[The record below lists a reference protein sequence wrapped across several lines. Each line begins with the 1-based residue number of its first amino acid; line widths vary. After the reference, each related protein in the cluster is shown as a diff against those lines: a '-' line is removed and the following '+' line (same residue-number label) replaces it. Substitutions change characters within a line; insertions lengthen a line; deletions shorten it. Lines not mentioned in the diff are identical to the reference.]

1 MAGNLAFHREEHRA
15 ALDKFATA
23 RRIYSDLSQV
33 GTPSQRELFAT
44 FSEELQ
50 PFIRFCEHRL
60 ALQGRRQGV
69 EVSSALDLS
78 SSGDSA
84 SNALLQS
91 KIDVVL
97 LEARKQ
103 KVANLGSV
111 EWKGKQ
117 IAIPSQELGMALL
130 GPDEVAAK
138 LEALPVVSAGESY
151 KKRDVLFL
159 SLLSAYDSVL
169 QLIKTEIGRLQQQSK
184 SGSALV
190 HTDIE
195 VLQVLEEY
203 VRFQK
208 LAKQVERS
216 VSVYQKLRE
225 FTQTTGE
232 LTHILDML
240 VQSVGDILSIPSLSE
255 LEPLRAA
262 KYSAYQATFRAV
274 RAATIAQ
281 SYQQQRRFAEAM
293 SLYQYAAGF
302 LGEADEILS
311 VHPASKD
318 DVLQEFGKSLGEELG
333 GAVSRTTAQSFLQ
346 QSTASEPDVRS
357 QLEELELSDAKSKSK
372 SKAKAT
378 VPKTRKSLLERQD
391 EFAAGSAKAQF
402 EVVKLPPAF
411 QAVPSKPMLFDV
423 AFNELE
429 MPDIT
434 ERTKTEEEK
443 QAEAAEAAKQASSG
457 GLFGWFR
464 K

>member
-15 ALDKFATA
+15 ALDKFSTA

-33 GTPSQRELFAT
+33 GSPSQRELFT
-44 FSEELQ
+44 TYGDELQ

-60 ALQGRRQGV
+60 ALQGRRQGDA
-69 EVSSALDLS
+69 VSSLDLS

-111 EWKGKQ
+111 DWKGKQ
-117 IAIPSQELGMALL
+117 IAIPSHVVGMALL

-138 LEALPVVSAGESY
+138 IEALSAVAPGDSD
-151 KKRDVLFL
+151 KKRDALFL
-159 SLLSAYDSVL
+159 ELLSSYDSVL
-169 QLIKTEIGRLQQQSK
+169 QVIKTEMAKLQQQSK

-195 VLQVLEEY
+195 VLQGLEEY

-208 LAKQVERS
+208 LSKQVERS
-216 VSVYQKLRE
+216 VYVYQKLRLV
-225 FTQTTGE
+225 TQTTGE

-240 VQSVGDILSIPSLSE
+240 VQSIGDILAIPSLGE
-255 LEPLRAA
+255 LEALRAA
-262 KYSAYQATFRAV
+262 KYGAYQATFRAV

-281 SYQQQRRFAEAM
+281 SYLQQRRFAEALA
-293 SLYQYAAGF
+293 LYQYAAGF
-302 LGEADEILS
+302 LAEADEILAAQ
-311 VHPASKD
+311 PAAKD
-318 DVLQEFGKSLGEELG
+318 DILQEYGKSLSEELT

-346 QSTASEPDVRS
+346 QSTAESDVRS
-357 QLEELELSDAKSKSK
+357 QLEELELSDAKGKNKSK
-372 SKAKAT
+372 ST

-391 EFAAGSAKAQF
+391 EFSSGSAKNNF

-411 QAVPSKPMLFDV
+411 QAVPFKPMLFDV
-423 AFNELE
+423 AFNEIE

-434 ERTKTEEEK
+434 ERTKTDEEK
-443 QAEAAEAAKQASSG
+443 KAEVAAAAKQTSSG

-464 K
+464 S

>member
-138 LEALPVVSAGESY
+138 LEALPVVSAGESD

-169 QLIKTEIGRLQQQSK
+169 QLIKTDPRAAARLFTRTLRCSRCSK
-184 SGSALV
+184 SMCAS
-190 HTDIE
+190 
-195 VLQVLEEY
+195 
-203 VRFQK
+203 
-208 LAKQVERS
+208 RS
-216 VSVYQKLRE
+216 LR
-225 FTQTTGE
+225 
-232 LTHILDML
+232 
-240 VQSVGDILSIPSLSE
+240 SRSS
-255 LEPLRAA
+255 
-262 KYSAYQATFRAV
+262 
-274 RAATIAQ
+274 AQ
-281 SYQQQRRFAEAM
+281 SAC
-293 SLYQYAAGF
+293 
-302 LGEADEILS
+302 
-311 VHPASKD
+311 
-318 DVLQEFGKSLGEELG
+318 
-333 GAVSRTTAQSFLQ
+333 T
-346 QSTASEPDVRS
+346 RS
-357 QLEELELSDAKSKSK
+357 S
-372 SKAKAT
+372 
-378 VPKTRKSLLERQD
+378 
-391 EFAAGSAKAQF
+391 
-402 EVVKLPPAF
+402 
-411 QAVPSKPMLFDV
+411 
-423 AFNELE
+423 
-429 MPDIT
+429 
-434 ERTKTEEEK
+434 
-443 QAEAAEAAKQASSG
+443 ASS
-457 GLFGWFR
+457 R
-464 K
+464 RPRAS